1 MSKNSLR
8 WGGGTR
14 TPKPKKERIYSLS
27 SQPIALH
34 PIVAE
39 DVGFE
44 PTVPCGTLVF
54 KTSAF
59 DHSANLPSGAS
70 RRTRTAD
77 HLITNQKLYQLS
89 Y

>member
-14 TPKPKKERIYSLS
+14 TPKPKKEQIYSLS
-27 SQPIALH
+27 SQPIAQL

-59 DHSANLPSGAS
+59 DHSANLPSVDLVGLEPTTYA
-70 RRTRTAD
+70 
-77 HLITNQKLYQLS
+77 L
-89 Y
+89 